1 MKAIIESV
9 LKRLC
14 AGLLCIFFS
23 ATLHFAH
30 GQVPEPIPYAS
41 VETWPSFMGA
51 GNDSPAEFRSW
62 IEDRLQLN
70 DRLEPTRIFFS
81 VIVGGDGR
89 VSGFKVIRDDTGD
102 PALRGDLER
111 VVSMSP
117 RWEPGLQRDVPQS
130 VSLTLYV
137 DFMRPD
143 LLAETRNRNAAE
155 KRRREDTEASA
166 SEKSF
171 VESLIAM
178 GADPETAVIEDMSRL
193 ETLISTATEPVV
205 VVYFNNPLHL
215 PCANMR
221 RQWSGVLADYAGK
234 YGLHAVYSRLSFS
247 SGYEDYPATAQFAE
261 KFGLKVYPVTFF
273 FYDRR
278 GDYECFTGFDPE
290 KFRSWFGE
298 MMEKADF

>member
-23 ATLHFAH
+23 ATLHSAH
-30 GQVPEPIPYAS
+30 GQVSEPIPYA
-41 VETWPSFMGA
+41 ETMPSFMGA
-51 GNDSPAEFRSW
+51 GNDSPAEFRYW

-81 VIVGGDGR
+81 VIVGVDGR

-155 KRRREDTEASA
+155 KRRQEDTKASA

-193 ETLISTATEPVV
+193 ETLISAATEPVV